1 MKMLMGAKHFWNPH
15 ESTFIKFL
23 DHSEGK
29 WLWKYLLYWNFK
41 SEGVL
46 LTHWLSMTSTLF
58 GIVRIWS
65 SLFNYSY
72 HKNKKIFLHF
82 LFHLWNLHQ
91 ILNIFEKKMFLIA
104 NVFPKLQNVKSLL
117 KPLSRKRCFR
127 TSYTSGGVNGCQ
139 RLLKF
144 ALEHLYHIFWSL
156 WEEVISKISPLFK
169 FEILGVFAN
178 SLTADDKYPV
188 RDCENL

>member
-1 MKMLMGAKHFWNPH
+1 
-15 ESTFIKFL
+15 
-23 DHSEGK
+23 
-29 WLWKYLLYWNFK
+29 
-41 SEGVL
+41 
-46 LTHWLSMTSTLF
+46 MTSILF

-91 ILNIFEKKMFLIA
+91 ILNIFGKRMIVIA
-104 NVFPKLQNVKSLL
+104 NVFPKLQNVKSLV
-117 KPLSRKRCFR
+117 KPLSRKRFFG
-127 TSYTSGGVNGCQ
+127 TSYTSRGVNGCQ

-144 ALEHLYHIFWSL
+144 SLEHLYHIFWSL

>member
-65 SLFNYSY
+65 SLFNCSY
-72 HKNKKIFLHF
+72 HKNKILFLNF

-91 ILNIFEKKMFLIA
+91 ILNIFGEKMIVIG
-104 NVFPKLQNVKSLL
+104 NVFPKLQNVKGLVKS
-117 KPLSRKRCFR
+117 LSRNRCFR
-127 TSYTSGGVNGCQ
+127 TSFDSQRVNGCKT
-139 RLLKF
+139 LVKF
-144 ALEHLYHIFWSL
+144 ALEHLYHIFW
-156 WEEVISKISPLFK
+156 
-169 FEILGVFAN
+169 
-178 SLTADDKYPV
+178 
-188 RDCENL
+188 